1 MWATE
6 PVVAPDPNGFP
17 VDEHRE
23 KVKVTRVHVDLLLE
37 NGQLVIPKG
46 GVIRAC
52 LGVVDGKIAGIF
64 DSPDGISA
72 RQMIDAQGKYIL
84 PGVVEPHVHYGYR
97 GNLQGNF
104 RTETASAAL
113 GGITTVIPFY
123 RDILNPTSVYGDIP
137 RVREM
142 GEENSHIDFS
152 LHLLLITR
160 DQLKNVTR
168 YVKEFGITSFKF
180 YMAYK
185 GKDSQSIGLT
195 GNETD
200 DGFLFEA
207 FSALAR
213 MQGVVACVHA
223 ENIEVILSLVEKYQ
237 GEGRQGLKTWSECRP
252 NFTEAESV
260 HRAAAFAEVAG
271 CPLYVAH
278 VTTEEALAE
287 LTLLKRRHQKIYV
300 ETCPH
305 YLTLTKD
312 HPLGNIAKVNPPLRS
327 EEDIA
332 ALWRGISSGLIDTIG
347 SDHCPFLKEDK
358 EGTIWDAKTGFPG
371 SATLL
376 PVLLSEGVHKRKVSL
391 EKVAELTSY
400 NPARIF
406 NLFPRKGTIQ
416 VGSDADFCMV
426 DLEMSKQVNHEM
438 LLSCSDFS
446 VYDGWT
452 LKGWPVMTMV
462 RGKKVMEDGKIVG
475 PPGHGR
481 FIEANQV

>member
-1 MWATE
+1 ME
-6 PVVAPDPNGFP
+6 
-17 VDEHRE
+17 
-23 KVKVTRVHVDLLLE
+23 VDLLIE
-37 NGQLVIPKG
+37 NGQLVIPRG
-46 GVIRAC
+46 GVIPAC
-52 LGVVDGKIAGIF
+52 VGVVGGRVVGIF

-72 RQMIDAQGKYIL
+72 RQRIDCKGCHIL
-84 PGVVEPHVHYGYR
+84 PGVVEPHAHYGYR
-97 GNLQGNF
+97 GNLKGNF

-123 RDILNPTSVYGDIP
+123 RDILNPTSLYEDIP
-137 RVREM
+137 RVRAL
-142 GEENSHIDFS
+142 GEENSYIDFS

-160 DQLKNVTR
+160 NQLKNVTK

-200 DGFLFEA
+200 DGFLFDA
-207 FSALAR
+207 FSVLAR
-213 MQGVVACVHA
+213 MKGVVACVHA
-223 ENIEVILSLVEKYQ
+223 ENIEVILSLVDKYQ
-237 GEGRQGLKTWSECRP
+237 REGRQGLRTWSECRP
-252 NFTEAESV
+252 NFTESESV
-260 HRAAAFAEVAG
+260 HRAATFADVAG

-278 VTTEEALAE
+278 VTTQESLEDLR
-287 LTLLKRRHQKIYV
+287 LRKSRRQKIFI

-305 YLTLTKD
+305 YLTLSKD
-312 HPLGNIAKVNPPLRS
+312 SPLGNIAKVNPPLRS

-332 ALWRGISSGLIDTIG
+332 ALWRGIASGLVDTVG
-347 SDHCPFLKEDK
+347 SDHCPFLREDK

-371 SATLL
+371 SATML

-391 EKVAELTSY
+391 ERVAELMSY

-416 VGSDADFCMV
+416 VGSDADFCIV
-426 DLEMSKQVNHEM
+426 DLELSKKVNHEM

-446 VYDGWT
+446 VYEGWA
-452 LKGWPVMTMV
+452 LKGWPVMTIV
-462 RGKKVMEDGKIVG
+462 RGKTVMKGGKIVG
-475 PPGHGR
+475 PQGHGR
-481 FIEANQV
+481 FIEANQT